1 MFLIQSLYFAT
12 FAKAAG
18 ISAGQPGLWP
28 GRAMYEVIPTI
39 VALPLT
45 LLIKPPGK
53 KLPIVYFPLGTK
65 NFKKYHVI
73 ICILIL
79 PPLSP

>member
-18 ISAGQPGLWP
+18 ISIGQPGLIP

-45 LLIKPPGK
+45 LSIKPPR
-53 KLPIVYFPLGTK
+53 K
-65 NFKKYHVI
+65 NK
-73 ICILIL
+73 
-79 PPLSP
+79 